1 MLEKTASL
9 FGLRDGHVG
18 GEGEAKLE
26 DDGGEEGVGGV
37 EEAVGGGGEFVVE
50 ALEGVNAAE
59 GKKGRE
65 WGEEWGEKERK
76 MEKKGR
82 KMEENGRKIH

>member
-37 EEAVGGGGEFVVE
+37 EEGVGGGGEFVVE
-50 ALEGVNAAE
+50 ALEGVNAGGGGEKGVRNGAKKRGKWTE
-59 GKKGRE
+59 NIKKGS
-65 WGEEWGEKERK
+65 
-76 MEKKGR
+76 
-82 KMEENGRKIH
+82 